1 MVGRSISGTRKMNS
15 RLSFGQVKQV
25 QKIVN
30 KNKRLK
36 TAWYNINSAA
46 SSTVPIFTDITA
58 ISEGEDFSQRDSD
71 HILAASLRVQWS
83 MVNANTATAQGLRV
97 MIVRGLHGNLLS
109 SDMPAVGVTPNLDLM
124 QVLYDEVIQLP
135 GAVFDPITRFHFKSF
150 KNKKVPHMRITYN
163 DAASVT
169 AAFSNPVYFYAI
181 STVSTNAATVH
192 GYAKLKFFDA
202 N

>member
-36 TAWYNINSAA
+36 TAWYNINSSAT
-46 SSTVPIFTDITA
+46 SGTPIFTDITA

-83 MVNANTATAQGLRV
+83 MINANTATNQIVRV

-124 QVLYDEVIQLP
+124 QVLYDETIHLP

-150 KNKKVPHMRITYN
+150 KNKKVPHMRVTYN
-163 DAASVT
+163 DAASAT
-169 AAFSNPVYFYAI
+169 NAFSNPVYYYAVSSVGTNGAQI
-181 STVSTNAATVH
+181 S